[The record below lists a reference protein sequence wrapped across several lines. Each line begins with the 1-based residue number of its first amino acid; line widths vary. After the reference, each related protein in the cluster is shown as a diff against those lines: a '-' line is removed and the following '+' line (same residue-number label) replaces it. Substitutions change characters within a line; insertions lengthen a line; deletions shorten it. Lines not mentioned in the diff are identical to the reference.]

1 MQICGRQIIYRKYF
15 LASIVLRLL
24 QLAELFHEALGAD
37 CGVDLGHERQLR
49 LAAVAG
55 RDCAAVDE
63 KGNFIE
69 TSNDRRKEL
78 KVINDNCAIFHA
90 PCLI

>member
-1 MQICGRQIIYRKYF
+1 MARINRIVLIFMQICGRKIIYRKYF

-24 QLAELFHEALGAD
+24 QLAEFFHEALGAD

-55 RDCAAVDE
+55 RDCAAVNE
-63 KGNFIE
+63 NGIL
-69 TSNDRRKEL
+69 L
-78 KVINDNCAIFHA
+78 KPRMTAERN
-90 PCLI
+90 